1 MGELRKSVYV
11 TIGNLSFCVLY
22 LTGIHFGGELQHD
35 GDVGQQKIKWRPVK
49 TREIGGVTLSDVL
62 YVMEVSICVK
72 RPYCRFYTQEPG
84 N

>member
-11 TIGNLSFCVLY
+11 TIGNPSFCLLY
-22 LTGIHFGGELQHD
+22 LTGIHFRGELQHD
-35 GDVGQQKIKWRPVK
+35 GGVGQQKINWRPIR

-72 RPYCRFYTQEPG
+72 RPYCWFYTEGPG